1 MKNGF
6 RFLILEKGKKS
17 IVYTCH
23 KIKKACEAVFQ
34 AVFQAKTFASRSGP
48 LLAKPHSSVDD
59 IAQRAATSHTTKAG
73 PQSESEYQI
82 RKKRN
87 IGEAKCV
94 ANTGPQSVWH
104 KKFSGEVCKVVL
116 PWRGLGLMR
125 SCFDAGSASSLLC
138 RTRCKYS
145 NRSTDKQTRACMQR
159 EDPPVT
165 ISTTVLWGY
174 GVAAASPCRSCGNLL
189 VMYGSQARSGIH
201 AQPSKGVLRQ
211 GESANLQG
219 VPQLVPQL

>member
-1 MKNGF
+1 M
-6 RFLILEKGKKS
+6 LTSS
-17 IVYTCH
+17 I
-23 KIKKACEAVFQ
+23 
-34 AVFQAKTFASRSGP
+34 
-48 LLAKPHSSVDD
+48 
-59 IAQRAATSHTTKAG
+59 
-73 PQSESEYQI
+73 
-82 RKKRN
+82 
-87 IGEAKCV
+87 
-94 ANTGPQSVWH
+94 WH
-104 KKFSGEVCKVVL
+104 KTFSGEVCKVVL

-145 NRSTDKQTRACMQR
+145 NRSTDKQTRACVQR

-211 GESANLQG
+211 GESANLVQRIG
-219 VPQLVPQL
+219 MISFSPGHKKLCHLLSNSIKKSFFQTCRKPLEPYL